1 MKRYL
6 LLLTTII
13 SAIAMYGQTSP
24 PPEAFKYQAIVRDTR
39 GEPQGGIS
47 VSFQVTIKEVSCT
60 GTPVYQ
66 ETFSVTTNDY
76 GLVNLSIGNGSTTSG
91 TFSSIS
97 WEHHTT
103 T

>member
-1 MKRYL
+1 MVRRP
-6 LLLTTII
+6 
-13 SAIAMYGQTSP
+13 P

-47 VSFQVTIKEVSCT
+47 VSFQVTLKEISCT

-76 GLVNLSIGNGSTTSG
+76 GLVNLSIGNGNTTSG
-91 TFSSIS
+91 NVFNDIMGSIVPLHRCGRYQ
-97 WEHHTT
+97 W
-103 T
+103 